1 MENNF
6 TTFIGEDKR
15 ESFKEFDQLFDGIE
29 AFMGYLPNAHL
40 TMAEKPKL
48 LLAFSGLAT
57 TFFQSDSL
65 SIELKQLI
73 ALASSISSGCKYC
86 QAHTSHGAARA

>member
-40 TMAEKPKL
+40 TMAEKPAL
-48 LLAFSGLAT
+48 LL
-57 TFFQSDSL
+57 SL
-65 SIELKQLI
+65 IHI
-73 ALASSISSGCKYC
+73 
-86 QAHTSHGAARA
+86 